1 MKQVKEMNKKELL
14 DHMFALVSEV
24 QHLYTMLQP
33 HDTGHIHT
41 TIGML
46 SSRIDDIKDCLAFEN
61 YKKDTKNDPYK
72 DTVLEGKD

>member
-14 DHMFALVSEV
+14 DHMLALVSEV

-46 SSRIDDIKDCLAFEN
+46 SSRIDDIKDCLAFD
-61 YKKDTKNDPYK
+61 KDNQGSWNLYI
-72 DTVLEGKD
+72 VV

>member
-1 MKQVKEMNKKELL
+1 
-14 DHMFALVSEV
+14 
-24 QHLYTMLQP
+24 MLQP

-61 YKKDTKNDPYK
+61 YKKDTENDPYK
-72 DTVLEGKD
+72 DTILEGKD

>member
-14 DHMFALVSEV
+14 DHMLALVSEV

-46 SSRIDDIKDCLAFEN
+46 NSRIDDIKDCLAFDN
-61 YKKDTKNDPYK
+61 KN
-72 DTVLEGKD
+72 T

>member
-14 DHMFALVSEV
+14 DHMFALVIEV
-24 QHLYTMLQP
+24 QNLYTMLQP

-46 SSRIDDIKDCLAFEN
+46 NSRIDDIKDCLAFD
-61 YKKDTKNDPYK
+61 KD
-72 DTVLEGKD
+72 